1 MALFVMNG
9 YGECYTDLT
18 TYSTFTEA
26 FPCDSE
32 GQAFALVFSLASR
45 TTFDRLEVFR
55 QTMLRVKRR
64 PPFFILVGNKV
75 DKGAEREVSRKEGED
90 LAEMFGC
97 EYIEMSAKTAQ
108 HVERMFFNL
117 VRKLRGVYPP
127 VRRMEERKH
136 KPCIVM

>member
-1 MALFVMNG
+1 MMNA

-18 TYSTFTEA
+18 PYSTFTEA
-26 FPCDSE
+26 FTCDSQ

-45 TTFDRLEVFR
+45 TTFDHLEFFQ
-55 QTMLRVKRR
+55 QTMLRVKRQ
-64 PPFFILVGNKV
+64 PPIFILVGNKV

-90 LAEMFGC
+90 LAEMFDC
-97 EYIEMSAKTAQ
+97 EYIETSAKTAQ

-127 VRRMEERKH
+127 VRRMEKRKH